1 MWPHNL
7 LLALK
12 FIINNPLF
20 VNESMAHW
28 LNVLIH
34 KCTKM
39 ATKRTHGT
47 IIWRPCQDIA
57 YLVNKNESLV
67 KLVLL
72 LLVEKEDGVH
82 MQDLECKL
90 Y

>member
-1 MWPHNL
+1 MMSSS
-7 LLALK
+7 K
-12 FIINNPLF
+12 VMVIIDF
-20 VNESMAHW
+20 RRKSKMA
-28 LNVLIH
+28 
-34 KCTKM
+34 TKM
-39 ATKRTHGT
+39 AAKRTHGT

-82 MQDLECKL
+82 MQDFECKL

>member
-1 MWPHNL
+1 MSSS
-7 LLALK
+7 K
-12 FIINNPLF
+12 VMVIIDF
-20 VNESMAHW
+20 RRKS
-28 LNVLIH
+28 
-34 KCTKM
+34 KM
-39 ATKRTHGT
+39 AAKRTHGT
-47 IIWRPCQDIA
+47 IIWRACQDIA

-82 MQDLECKL
+82 MQDFECKL